1 MADVAGAVDIWG
13 REIPTTENLI
23 AYRDFFVRRIRQASG
38 RRFINATEGGI
49 RTEAVEILSLRDACS
64 QACSKGIQIRFPVAE
79 RPPAAQPRVRAISHL
94 AEVLS
99 SRTRACKCLDEFL
112 ELTAK
117 EALLLHDDDAVNRSI
132 LSGWRSCEGFC

>member
-38 RRFINATEGGI
+38 RRFINATEGGL
-49 RTEAVEILSLRDACS
+49 TEAVEILSLRDACS